1 MANLMKSKI
10 KDINLK
16 GIVSFLA
23 LVALAITVGYIFVR
37 GSSDISIGF
46 LLKIIIYSSPLVFL
60 LCIVQIFETPG
71 IRDIFLGWGRPDIKW
86 SNLLLILPLAILSAF
101 LVIYLT
107 NQGFGLTQVSLLIF
121 NLVSY
126 FVALYLF
133 VRGKP
138 VYGISIFLLTIPFLA
153 FLETEFAFVLH
164 SFLSFG
170 DVYISP
176 TLIYLLSIFLV
187 SLVTVKID
195 WEFINREK
203 TFLIATL
210 LFFIYPFIS
219 CLSSPEPAK
228 SFWLTFLEI
237 AYPLFFFFILIKS
250 IKSWQ
255 NIRILLL
262 SLISYL
268 PLYLLVGFYLHS
280 RYAEQFF
287 GQQYLHDVYIH
298 YYNLSSLIIA
308 GIIIIPIVYYFSI
321 QKRFKKFRLL
331 FWAIITLFA
340 VTAFLLQSR
349 AAIYGFFF
357 CLALLGIYAIL
368 KIKTNWMVSLGII
381 AVLVAV
387 VTYVFYLSTG
397 FLFQRFRQLS
407 TEGLLFFDHSRMA
420 AWKGSMAMIK
430 DYPFFGIGAG
440 MWDKYVASYVH
451 YIYYGGPDIGYYYIV
466 SPHNFYFSL
475 ATSFGLPQIVLYF
488 FILFN
493 LFGKYK
499 DIVKQKIDSAGVA
512 PYLFMS
518 ILLWLAIG
526 ITGGTFTNFFH
537 DFGQWYRIDFTFGII
552 FWMIAGVITWLH
564 SETKKKQLLTA
575 TKSQ

>member
-16 GIVSFLA
+16 GIVSSLA
-23 LVALAITVGYIFVR
+23 LVALAITVGYIFIC
-37 GSSDISIGF
+37 GSSDISIGL
-46 LLKIIIYSSPLVFL
+46 LLKIIIYSSPFVFL
-60 LCIVQIFETPG
+60 LCIVQIFETTG

-176 TLIYLLSIFLV
+176 TLIYLLSLFLV

-228 SFWLTFLEI
+228 SFWLTFLGI
-237 AYPLFFFFILIKS
+237 ACPLFFFFILIKS

-262 SLISYL
+262 SLISYI
-268 PLYLLVGFYLHS
+268 PLYLLIGFYLHN
-280 RYAEQFF
+280 RYSESFF
-287 GQQYLHDVYIH
+287 GEQYLYDICVR
-298 YYNLSSLIIA
+298 YYSLLSLTTGA
-308 GIIIIPIVYYFSI
+308 IIIIPIIYYFSI

-331 FWAIITLFA
+331 FWAIITSFA

-349 AAIYGFFF
+349 AAIYGCFL

-397 FLFQRFRQLS
+397 FLFQRFWQLS
-407 TEGLLFFDHSRMA
+407 TEGLLFFDPSRMA
-420 AWKGSMAMIK
+420 AWKGSLAMIK

-440 MWDKYVASYVH
+440 MWDNYVASYVH
-451 YIYYGGPDIGYYYIV
+451 YIYYGGRDIGYYYIA
-466 SPHNFYFSL
+466 SPHNFYFNL
-475 ATSFGLPQIVLYF
+475 ATFFGLPSMVIFTFLIFSLY
-488 FILFN
+488 
-493 LFGKYK
+493 GKYN
-499 DIVKQKIDSAGVA
+499 DIIKQKIASAGVV

-518 ILLWLAIG
+518 VLLWLAIG
-526 ITGGTFTNFFH
+526 IAGGAFI
-537 DFGQWYRIDFTFGII
+537 DFVRDADQWYRIDFTRGII
-552 FWMIAGVITWLH
+552 FWMIMAIIIWLH
-564 SETKKKQLLTA
+564 GDAKKEQLQIS
-575 TKSQ
+575 KS

>member
-1 MANLMKSKI
+1 MKSKI
-10 KDINLK
+10 KDINSK

-23 LVALAITVGYIFVR
+23 LVALAITVGYIFIS
-37 GSSDISIGF
+37 GSYDISIGL
-46 LLKIIIYSSPLVFL
+46 LLKIIIYSSPFAFL
-60 LCIVQIFETPG
+60 LCIVQIFETTG

-101 LVIYLT
+101 LVIYLA

-133 VRGKP
+133 IRGRP

-153 FLETEFAFVLH
+153 FLEIEFAFVLQ

-237 AYPLFFFFILIKS
+237 ACPLFFFFILIKS

-255 NIRILLL
+255 NIRMLLL

-268 PLYLLVGFYLHS
+268 PLYLLIGFYLHN
-280 RYAEQFF
+280 RYAERFF
-287 GQQYLHDVYIH
+287 GEQYLYDISVR
-298 YYNLSSLIIA
+298 YYSLTSLTIGA
-308 GIIIIPIVYYFSI
+308 IIIIPIIYYFSI
-321 QKRFKKFRLL
+321 QKKFKKFRLL

-340 VTAFLLQSR
+340 VTAFLSQSR
-349 AAIYGFFF
+349 TAIYSFFL

-368 KIKTNWMVSLGII
+368 KIKTNWVVSLGII
-381 AVLVAV
+381 AVLIAV

-397 FLFQRFRQLS
+397 FLFQRFQQLF
-407 TEGLLFFDHSRMA
+407 TQDLLFLDPSRMA

-451 YIYYGGPDIGYYYIV
+451 YIYYGGRDIGYYYIV
-466 SPHNFYFSL
+466 SPHNFYFNL
-475 ATSFGLPQIVLYF
+475 TTSFGLPSMVIFTFLIFSLY
-488 FILFN
+488 
-493 LFGKYK
+493 GKYN
-499 DIVKQKIDSAGVA
+499 DIIKQKIASAGVV

-518 ILLWLAIG
+518 VLLWMLSGIG
-526 ITGGTFTNFFH
+526 EGFFINLRYITT
-537 DFGQWYRIDFTFGII
+537 QWYCVEFTRGII
-552 FWMIAGVITWLH
+552 FWMIAAIMIWLH
-564 SETKKKQLLTA
+564 SDAKKEQL
-575 TKSQ
+575 